1 MAKVSLEKDKI
12 KFLLVEGV
20 HQKALES
27 LRAAGYTNIEFHK
40 GALDDEQLKES
51 IRDAHFIGLRS
62 RTHLTEDVINAAE
75 KLVAIGCFCIG
86 TNQVDLDAAAKRGIP
101 VFNAPFSNTRSV
113 AELVIG
119 ELLLLLRGVPEA
131 NAKRTVACGTTGGGS
146 FEARG
151 KSWVSSATVILVRNW
166 AFWLN
171 RWECMFTFMILKI
184 NCRWATPLRYSIFL
198 TC

>member
-20 HQKALES
+20 HQKAIDS

-40 GALDDEQLKES
+40 GALDSEQLKAS

-62 RTHLTEDVINAAE
+62 RTHLTEEIFAAAE
-75 KLVAIGCFCIG
+75 KLVAVGCFCIG
-86 TNQVDLDAAAKRGIP
+86 TNQVDLNAAAKRGIP

-119 ELLLLLRGVPEA
+119 ELLLMLRGVAGSQRQSAPRGVEQA
-131 NAKRTVACGTTGGGS
+131 GG
-146 FEARG
+146 RQLR
-151 KSWVSSATVILVRNW
+151 SAW
-166 AFWLN
+166 
-171 RWECMFTFMILKI
+171 
-184 NCRWATPLRYSIFL
+184 
-198 TC
+198 

>member
-86 TNQVDLDAAAKRGIP
+86 TNQV
-101 VFNAPFSNTRSV
+101 
-113 AELVIG
+113 
-119 ELLLLLRGVPEA
+119 
-131 NAKRTVACGTTGGGS
+131 ACGTNWRRVLLKR
-146 FEARG
+146 AA

>member
-62 RTHLTEDVINAAE
+62 RTHLTERDQRRR
-75 KLVAIGCFCIG
+75 K
-86 TNQVDLDAAAKRGIP
+86 
-101 VFNAPFSNTRSV
+101 
-113 AELVIG
+113 
-119 ELLLLLRGVPEA
+119 
-131 NAKRTVACGTTGGGS
+131 TGRYWL
-146 FEARG
+146 F
-151 KSWVSSATVILVRNW
+151 LYRN
-166 AFWLN
+166 
-171 RWECMFTFMILKI
+171 K
-184 NCRWATPLRYSIFL
+184 PG
-198 TC
+198 

>member
-62 RTHLTEDVINAAE
+62 RTHQRRR
-75 KLVAIGCFCIG
+75 K
-86 TNQVDLDAAAKRGIP
+86 
-101 VFNAPFSNTRSV
+101 
-113 AELVIG
+113 
-119 ELLLLLRGVPEA
+119 
-131 NAKRTVACGTTGGGS
+131 TGRYWL
-146 FEARG
+146 F
-151 KSWVSSATVILVRNW
+151 LYRN
-166 AFWLN
+166 
-171 RWECMFTFMILKI
+171 K
-184 NCRWATPLRYSIFL
+184 PG
-198 TC
+198 

>member
-119 ELLLLLRGVPEA
+119 ELLLLLRGVTVVCAAAGTASRYKFYQGIVARELKKQLAPLNDKLDALQAENRMLRA
-131 NAKRTVACGTTGGGS
+131 ELEKKNAPS
-146 FEARG
+146 EEQ
-151 KSWVSSATVILVRNW
+151 N
-166 AFWLN
+166 
-171 RWECMFTFMILKI
+171 
-184 NCRWATPLRYSIFL
+184 
-198 TC
+198 